1 MDKYTDLH
9 TGFNDPVTNIGGKRL
24 NHILKPVD
32 NYKYFWKITN
42 PKNQNLTF
50 IHLKCGQSFKTAILG
65 ESTFSYFFWQ
75 TVHYDCHRVKV

>member
-9 TGFNDPVTNIGGKRL
+9 TGFNDPVTNIGGKCL

-42 PKNQNLTF
+42 PKKQNLTF
-50 IHLKCGQSFKTAILG
+50 IHLKCGQSFKTVILG
-65 ESTFSYFFWQ
+65 EREESIHIFFGKLC
-75 TVHYDCHRVKV
+75 TMIVTE

>member
-9 TGFNDPVTNIGGKRL
+9 TGFNDPVTNIGGKYL

-42 PKNQNLTF
+42 PKKQNLTF
-50 IHLKCGQSFKTAILG
+50 IHLKCGQSFKTVILG
-65 ESTFSYFFWQ
+65 ESTFSYFFFRKLC
-75 TVHYDCHRVKV
+75 TMIVTE